1 MEIDLQELQ
10 KRDEEARAE
19 RKKPFRGIECERSCY
34 LMTKDNFIRKAAWAI
49 INHGKFETLIMIII
63 VLSSLKLVFDTYT
76 TNLKN
81 DDPVV
86 SLGSL
91 SFNPFSFR
99 SSIPATLTCSS
110 KFSLHAKWSARLS
123 LAALS
128 WMRTLTWLRDG
139 TSSTASL

>member
-19 RKKPFRGIECERSCY
+19 RKKPFRGIECERSFY
-34 LMTKDNFIRKAAWAI
+34 LLTKENFIRKAAWAI

-76 TNLKN
+76 NDLKN

-86 SLGSL
+86 SYSM
-91 SFNPFSFR
+91 FNLIFLDYILR
-99 SSIPATLTCSS
+99 
-110 KFSLHAKWSARLS
+110 LH
-123 LAALS
+123 
-128 WMRTLTWLRDG
+128 
-139 TSSTASL
+139 

>member
-34 LMTKDNFIRKAAWAI
+34 LLTKENFIRRGAWAI

-76 TNLKN
+76 NDLKN

-86 SLGSL
+86 S
-91 SFNPFSFR
+91 
-99 SSIPATLTCSS
+99 
-110 KFSLHAKWSARLS
+110 FSLFI
-123 LAALS
+123 
-128 WMRTLTWLRDG
+128 LTF
-139 TSSTASL
+139 

>member
-19 RKKPFRGIECERSCY
+19 RKKPFRGIECERSFY
-34 LMTKDNFIRKAAWAI
+34 LLTKENFIRRGAWAI

-76 TNLKN
+76 NDLKN

-86 SLGSL
+86 S
-91 SFNPFSFR
+91 
-99 SSIPATLTCSS
+99 
-110 KFSLHAKWSARLS
+110 FSLFILIF
-123 LAALS
+123 
-128 WMRTLTWLRDG
+128 
-139 TSSTASL
+139 

>member
-19 RKKPFRGIECERSCY
+19 RKKPFRGIECERSFY
-34 LMTKDNFIRKAAWAI
+34 LLTKENFIRRGAWAI

-76 TNLKN
+76 NDLKN

-86 SLGSL
+86 SYSI
-91 SFNPFSFR
+91 FNANLLDYIFR
-99 SSIPATLTCSS
+99 VY
-110 KFSLHAKWSARLS
+110 
-123 LAALS
+123 
-128 WMRTLTWLRDG
+128 
-139 TSSTASL
+139 